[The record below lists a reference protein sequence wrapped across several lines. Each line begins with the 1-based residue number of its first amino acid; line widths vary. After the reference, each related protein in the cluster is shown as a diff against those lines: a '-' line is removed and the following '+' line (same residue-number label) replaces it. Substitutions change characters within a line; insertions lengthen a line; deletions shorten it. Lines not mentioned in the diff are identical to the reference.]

1 MVPWSLG
8 ARRILHTPRAKVRRA
23 AGRAVAQPRE
33 PRLPRALRRG
43 DCPHRGAPTSDP
55 PSVRGTGGLQTCVCG
70 EHGPRGGGRAG
81 GHRRRPG
88 DDHPQ
93 TPETRGGGGEGAGQ
107 AGARPWEGDLG
118 EAGRDVQA
126 GGSGDRTATRRSR
139 ESCPSH
145 PLAQSVLLSP
155 LRALSPGQDGCAT
168 ARAAQGI
175 TDPPSS
181 ASQGGATPRGGAAR
195 ALHGP
200 GSRAPPRLQ
209 DPRGQAGGTHGRN
222 LQLWARRC
230 HPKSKHKTHMSRG
243 QEKARSLPRFP
254 GPRQQ
259 AACQGRC
266 WGQTL

>member
-1 MVPWSLG
+1 MTTRKP
-8 ARRILHTPRAKVRRA
+8 A
-23 AGRAVAQPRE
+23 
-33 PRLPRALRRG
+33 
-43 DCPHRGAPTSDP
+43 
-55 PSVRGTGGLQTCVCG
+55 
-70 EHGPRGGGRAG
+70 
-81 GHRRRPG
+81 
-88 DDHPQ
+88 
-93 TPETRGGGGEGAGQ
+93 ETRGGGGEGAGQ

>member
-1 MVPWSLG
+1 MTTRKP
-8 ARRILHTPRAKVRRA
+8 A
-23 AGRAVAQPRE
+23 
-33 PRLPRALRRG
+33 
-43 DCPHRGAPTSDP
+43 
-55 PSVRGTGGLQTCVCG
+55 
-70 EHGPRGGGRAG
+70 
-81 GHRRRPG
+81 
-88 DDHPQ
+88 
-93 TPETRGGGGEGAGQ
+93 ETRGGGGEGPGRQ
-107 AGARPWEGDLG
+107 APARGKETW
-118 EAGRDVQA
+118 GRRGGDVQA

-181 ASQGGATPRGGAAR
+181 ASRGGATPRGGATSRGGAAR